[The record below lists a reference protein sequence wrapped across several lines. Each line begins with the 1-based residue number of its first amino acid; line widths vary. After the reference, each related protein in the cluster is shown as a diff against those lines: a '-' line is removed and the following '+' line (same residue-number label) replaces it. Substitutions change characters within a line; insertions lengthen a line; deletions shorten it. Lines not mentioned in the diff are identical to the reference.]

1 MLGNIG
7 VDSVAVPDVPAA
19 TSTAADTSPDDLGDA
34 IAERVRKRR
43 KTHDST
49 KAASP
54 QPGPSSS
61 SRRSHIAEVVVPTTR
76 PRPKVVAPPPVG
88 PPPAAALLG
97 RRSPSTS
104 FSPVDYSSGFSSGS
118 HLGPPSTIGTSRSV
132 PDLSSHSLQ
141 LEVDLLQSRLRTTE
155 LLLRR
160 EQEQSRQE
168 LITVREQF
176 AAERKA
182 FRDYIAKLRGDM
194 QLD

>member
-1 MLGNIG
+1 M
-7 VDSVAVPDVPAA
+7 
-19 TSTAADTSPDDLGDA
+19 AADTSPDDLGDA

-43 KTHDST
+43 KTHDSS
-49 KAASP
+49 KAVSP

-76 PRPKVVAPPPVG
+76 PRPKVVASALPVG
-88 PPPAAALLG
+88 PPLAAPPLG
-97 RRSPSTS
+97 RPSPSTS
-104 FSPVDYSSGFSSGS
+104 FSPIDYSSSFSSGS

-132 PDLSSHSLQ
+132 PDLASHSLQ

-155 LLLRR
+155 LLLKR

-182 FRDYIAKLRGDM
+182 FREYIAKLRGDM

>member
-7 VDSVAVPDVPAA
+7 VEPVTVHDVPAA
-19 TSTAADTSPDDLGDA
+19 TPTAANISPGDVEDA

-49 KAASP
+49 KAMSP
-54 QPGPSSS
+54 QPGPSYT

-76 PRPKVVAPPPVG
+76 PRPKVVALPAPAG
-88 PPPAAALLG
+88 PSSTAPRP
-97 RRSPSTS
+97 SPSTS
-104 FSPVDYSSGFSSGS
+104 FSPVDYSSSFSSGS

-155 LLLRR
+155 LLLKR

-182 FRDYIAKLRGDM
+182 FREYIAKLRGDM